1 MVFQN
6 ETNPIYKILSKE
18 NRNDYDVLNEL
29 NALLSN
35 QELVSSSLDGFLLH
49 YLAETAQASEEYI
62 KSFYIRISNIE
73 L

>member
-18 NRNDYDVLNEL
+18 NRNYDVLNEL

-49 YLAETAQASEEYI
+49 YLAETAQASEEYL
-62 KSFYIRISNIE
+62 KSFLHENFKYRI
-73 L
+73 